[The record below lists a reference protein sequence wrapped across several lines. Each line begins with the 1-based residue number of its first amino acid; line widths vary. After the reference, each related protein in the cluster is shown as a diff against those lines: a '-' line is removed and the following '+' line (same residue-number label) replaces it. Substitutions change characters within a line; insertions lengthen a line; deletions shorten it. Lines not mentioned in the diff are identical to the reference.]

1 MRYYTGNQTTS
12 CSMRMTICCS
22 RIITSL
28 ASVAQSLYVFSVIVC
43 CPDPIFLVLFMK
55 NAPFVFLQ
63 GNKFKRLKKA
73 GRESEMDEHSGFSDG
88 DGTGKKRSGKERVEY
103 SLFGDHQGTRTRI

>member
-1 MRYYTGNQTTS
+1 
-12 CSMRMTICCS
+12 
-22 RIITSL
+22 
-28 ASVAQSLYVFSVIVC
+28 
-43 CPDPIFLVLFMK
+43 MK

-73 GRESEMDEHSGFSDG
+73 GRESEMDERSGFSDD

-103 SLFGDHQGTRTRI
+103 SLFGDHQRYQHQNLTPLRLL